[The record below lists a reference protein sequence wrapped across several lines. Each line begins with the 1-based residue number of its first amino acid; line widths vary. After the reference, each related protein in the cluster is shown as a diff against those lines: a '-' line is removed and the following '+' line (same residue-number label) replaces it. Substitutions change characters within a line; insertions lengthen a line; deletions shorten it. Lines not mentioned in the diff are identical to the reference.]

1 MELEV
6 LQNKNKQKPKSI
18 DGKTVS
24 RKKQNKS
31 EQQKE

>member
-24 RKKQNKS
+24 IKKET
-31 EQQKE
+31 EQK